1 MRNILHTDLKTRFL
15 VNAVRRMKKGDIP
28 GAVRMTAIAGFLF
41 LIYGFFTEAVAQPLP
56 PRPVIITVNSSQPL
70 AFGAFTPGAAGGTV
84 TVTPDGGTRS
94 SSGTVIL
101 LNMGMIYTP
110 AMFYVRANPGT
121 VISLLT
127 GPPSTITGSNG
138 GSLTLQTDGTWP
150 SSPFVTMVPF
160 QQQTTVLVGGTLTV
174 GTIAANPPGSYSGTI
189 DVTFVQE

>member
-1 MRNILHTDLKTRFL
+1 MSILHKHLKIKFNAT
-15 VNAVRRMKKGDIP
+15 AVRQIKEGDLT
-28 GAVRMTAIAGFLF
+28 GTARKAAIAAGLLLICGFL
-41 LIYGFFTEAVAQPLP
+41 EVVSAQPLP
-56 PRPVIITVNSSQPL
+56 PRPVIITVNNSQPL
-70 AFGAFTPGAAGGTV
+70 AFGAFTPGAVGGTV

-101 LNMGMIYTP
+101 LNMGLIYTP

-121 VISLLT
+121 VISLLS
-127 GPPSTITGSNG
+127 GPPSTISGSNG
-138 GSLTLQTDGTWP
+138 GTLTLQTDGTWP
-150 SSPFVTMVPF
+150 ASPFVISVPW

>member
-1 MRNILHTDLKTRFL
+1 MSNILHRELNIKLYAGIIGRIKKAKISGALRKT
-15 VNAVRRMKKGDIP
+15 V
-28 GAVRMTAIAGFLF
+28 IAGGL
-41 LIYGFFTEAVAQPLP
+41 LLMCGLFTELNAQPLP
-56 PRPVIITVNSSQPL
+56 PRPVIITVNNSQPL
-70 AFGAFTPGAAGGTV
+70 AFGAFTPGAVGGTV

-101 LNMGMIYTP
+101 LNMGIIYTP

-121 VISLLT
+121 VISLLS
-127 GPPSTITGSNG
+127 GPPSIINGSNG
-138 GSLTLQTDGTWP
+138 GTLTLQTDGTWP
-150 SSPFVTMVPF
+150 ASPFVISVPW

>member
-1 MRNILHTDLKTRFL
+1 MSKTLHKDLNFTFHTGTII
-15 VNAVRRMKKGDIP
+15 RMKRANIS
-28 GAVRMTAIAGFLF
+28 GALMKTVIAGGL
-41 LIYGFFTEAVAQPLP
+41 LLMSGFFTELIAQPLP
-56 PRPVIITVNSSQPL
+56 PRPVIITVNNSQPL

-94 SSGTVIL
+94 STGTVIL

-121 VISLLT
+121 VISLLS

-138 GSLTLQTDGTWP
+138 GTLTLQTDGTWP
-150 SSPFVTMVPF
+150 ASPFVTSVPW

>member
-1 MRNILHTDLKTRFL
+1 MK
-15 VNAVRRMKKGDIP
+15 VNESDIALRRVII
-28 GAVRMTAIAGFLF
+28 IAGL
-41 LIYGFFTEAVAQPLP
+41 LLLCGFYTNIFAQPLP
-56 PRPVIITVNSSQPL
+56 PRPVIITVNNSQPL
-70 AFGAFTPGAAGGTV
+70 AFGAFTPGAVGGTV

-121 VISLLT
+121 VISLLS
-127 GPPSTITGSNG
+127 GPPATINGSNG
-138 GSLTLQTDGTWP
+138 GTLTLQTDGTWP
-150 SSPFVTMVPF
+150 ASPFVISVPW

-189 DVTFVQE
+189 DVIFVQE

>member
-1 MRNILHTDLKTRFL
+1 MSNILHKKLGIKI
-15 VNAVRRMKKGDIP
+15 NASDVRRLINMDMP
-28 GAVRMTAIAGFLF
+28 GVVRKAVIAASLLLVF
-41 LIYGFFTEAVAQPLP
+41 GFFTEVIAQPLP

-70 AFGAFTPGAAGGTV
+70 AFGAFTPGAAGGAV
-84 TVTPDGGTRS
+84 TVTPDGGTRC
-94 SSGTVIL
+94 SSGTIIL

-110 AMFYVRANPGT
+110 AMFYVTANPGT
-121 VISLLT
+121 VISLLS

-138 GSLTLQTDGTWP
+138 GTLTLQPDGTWP
-150 SSPFVTMVPF
+150 ASPFVTTVPY

>member
-1 MRNILHTDLKTRFL
+1 MSILHKHLKIKFNAT
-15 VNAVRRMKKGDIP
+15 AVRQIKEGDLT
-28 GAVRMTAIAGFLF
+28 GAARKAAIAACL
-41 LIYGFFTEAVAQPLP
+41 LLMYGFFTEVTAQPLP
-56 PRPVIITVNSSQPL
+56 PRPVIITVNHSQPL

-101 LNMGMIYTP
+101 LNMGLIYTP

-121 VISLLT
+121 VISLLS
-127 GPPSTITGSNG
+127 GPPSTISGSNG
-138 GSLTLQTDGTWP
+138 GTLTLQTDGTWP
-150 SSPFVTMVPF
+150 ASPFVISVPW